1 MKKEQILL
9 ILSVLGIIILLV
21 LINFQKPI
29 LAGKIS
35 SIKTSADSTTINIEN
50 HKEIIT
56 IQNKTKLNLQEN
68 DSIKIYGR
76 ASLFKNQTFIFP
88 DKITK

>member
-9 ILSVLGIIILLV
+9 IISIMGIIILLI

-29 LAGKIS
+29 LTGKIS
-35 SIKTSADSTTINIEN
+35 SIKTSADKTTINLEN

-56 IQNKTKLNLQEN
+56 IQNKTKLNLQKN
-68 DSIKIYGR
+68 DFVKIYGR
-76 ASLFKNQTFIFP
+76 TSLFKNQTFIFP

>member
-9 ILSVLGIIILLV
+9 ILSVIGIIILLI

-29 LAGKIS
+29 LTGKIS
-35 SIKTSADSTTINIEN
+35 SIKTSVDKTTINIEN

-56 IQNKTKLNLQEN
+56 IQNKTKLNLQKN
-68 DSIKIYGR
+68 DFVKIYGR
-76 ASLFKNQTFIFP
+76 TSLFKNQTFIFP